1 MSSIRVAD
9 LADGVAAG
17 DRVAIGRALTL
28 VESTR
33 EEDRSAAA
41 ELLSACTPHSGNAL
55 RVGITGA
62 PGVGKST
69 LIESLGMMLIRE
81 GRRIAVLAVDPTSTI
96 SRGSILGDK
105 TRMQQLAAEER
116 AFIRPSPSG
125 GTPGGTALRTRETM
139 LVLEAAGY
147 DTVFVE
153 TVGVGQTETA
163 VHTMV
168 DFFLLLA
175 LAGAGDELQ
184 GIKRGIVEL
193 ADAVA
198 ITKADGDNKA
208 AAQRARI
215 QLKNA
220 LDLFPPQPSGW
231 KPRVHVCSAAT
242 GDGLDRLWQTVLD
255 HEVHARASGYFA
267 QRRSEQAR
275 HWFHQTLEQ
284 GLRDSF
290 YGDSRI
296 GERMR
301 ELEDVVLAGDKSA
314 AEAAEDLLAMW
325 RDRGR

>member
-1 MSSIRVAD
+1 MSSPIVD
-9 LADGVAAG
+9 LAEGVLSG

-33 EEDRSAAA
+33 EEDRPAAA
-41 ELLSACTPHSGNAL
+41 ELLSACTPRSGNSL

-69 LIESLGMMLIRE
+69 LIEALGVMLIRD
-81 GRRIAVLAVDPTSTI
+81 GRRVAVLAVDPTSALT
-96 SRGSILGDK
+96 RGSILGDK
-105 TRMQQLAAEER
+105 TRMQQLAAEAN

-125 GTPGGTALRTRETM
+125 GMPGGTALRTREMM

-198 ITKADGDNKA
+198 ITKADGENRA

-215 QLKNA
+215 QLRNA
-220 LDLFPPQPSGW
+220 LDLFPPQASGW

-255 HEVHARASGYFA
+255 HEAHGRASAYFEE
-267 QRRSEQAR
+267 RRREQAR
-275 HWFHQTLEQ
+275 HWFHQALEQ

-290 YGDSRI
+290 YGDPRI

-301 ELEDVVLAGDKSA
+301 ELEDVVVTGGKSA
-314 AEAAEDLLAMW
+314 AEAAETLLEIW
-325 RDRGR
+325 RARGR